1 MYKYAYGAEQRIH
14 MHTSAGTLLM
24 RSYHVLAYSHSMW
37 EKRGGQ
43 NFTHIVTS
51 FSVLPAHMEISIT
64 IDMRVPV

>member
-1 MYKYAYGAEQRIH
+1 MCKYAYGAEQLVAI
-14 MHTSAGTLLM
+14 HTSVGTLLM
-24 RSYHVLAYSHSMW
+24 RSYHVLTHSHSMW